1 MFFVD
6 EPYISDFFKQTIRD
20 NQIPVVN
27 TEAAQKLNLLPGT
40 MIISEEQAVKKVRE
54 SESLMFY
61 STSENSIGWIGKNLP
76 FSDLPKK
83 IELFKN
89 KARFRELTQSIFPKF
104 FFKEVLIADLESVQI
119 DGFPLPF
126 IIKPNVG
133 FFSMG
138 VHKVNSVEEWEE
150 TITAIHEEIDQ
161 MRGLYPDEVLD
172 TGSFIV
178 EQCINGDEFAI
189 DAYFNSLGEPVI
201 LNILH
206 HTFSS
211 ESDVS
216 DRVYTTSKEIIERN
230 LGEFTKFVGKIGF
243 LTNMKNFP
251 VHIELRR
258 DKDGTILPI
267 EVNPMRF
274 GGWCSTPDLA
284 FAAYGINPYL
294 YYYTQ
299 QKPNWNELL
308 NGKEGKLFSVVVL
321 DNSTGIK
328 GEEIDSFDFDKL
340 IKYFEKPLE
349 LRKINYEKYP
359 VFGFLFTETK
369 EKDSKE
375 LEYILNSDLTE
386 FIVTT
391 HLLK

>member
-6 EPYISDFFKQTIRD
+6 EPYISDFFKHTIRD

-27 TEAAQKLNLLPGT
+27 TDAAKKLNLLPGT
-40 MIISEEQAVKKVRE
+40 KLYSEDQAIKIA
-54 SESLMFY
+54 SESDSLLFY
-61 STSENSIGWIGKNLP
+61 STSENSIRWIAKNLA
-76 FSDLPKK
+76 FSNLPRK
-83 IELFKN
+83 IEQFKN
-89 KARFRELTQSIFPKF
+89 KARFRELTQSMFPKF
-104 FFKEVLIADLESVQI
+104 FFKEILITELESIQFV
-119 DGFPLPF
+119 GLPLPF

-138 VHKVNSVEEWEE
+138 VHKVASTEEWKK
-150 TITAIHEEIDQ
+150 TIAAIHDEIEQ
-161 MRGLYPDEVLD
+161 MHGLYPDEVLD
-172 TGSFIV
+172 TGSFII
-178 EQCINGDEFAI
+178 EQCIEGDEFAV

-211 ESDVS
+211 DSDVS
-216 DRVYTTSKEIIERN
+216 DRVYTTSKEIIESN
-230 LGEFTKFVGKIGF
+230 LVEFTKFVGKIGL
-243 LTNMKNFP
+243 LTNTKNFP

-284 FAAYGINPYL
+284 YAAYGINPYL

-299 QKPNWNELL
+299 QKPNWSELL
-308 NGKEGKLFSVVVL
+308 NGREEKLFSVVVL

-328 GEEIDSFDFDKL
+328 GDEITSFDFEKL
-340 IKYFEKPLE
+340 LSCFEKPLE
-349 LRKINYEKYP
+349 LRIIDYKKYP
-359 VFGFLFTETK
+359 VFAFLFTETRQ
-369 EKDSKE
+369 ENFKE
-375 LEYILNSDLTE
+375 LEYILNSNLNE
-386 FIVTT
+386 FITT
-391 HLLK
+391 MQQ

>member
-6 EPYISDFFKQTIRD
+6 EPYISEFFKQTIRE
-20 NQIPVVN
+20 NQIPIVN
-27 TEAAQKLNLLPGT
+27 TVAAQKLNLLPGT
-40 MIISEEQAVKKVRE
+40 LLINEEQAVLNVRE
-54 SESLMFY
+54 TDSLLFY
-61 STSENSIGWIGKNLP
+61 STSENSIGWIAKNLS

-83 IELFKN
+83 VEQFKN
-89 KARFRELTQSIFPKF
+89 KARFRELTQSMFPTF
-104 FFKEVLIADLESVQI
+104 YYKEVRFEDLKSIRITEI
-119 DGFPLPF
+119 PMPF

-138 VHKVNSVEEWEE
+138 VHKVQNSEEWQQ
-150 TITAIHEEIDQ
+150 TVVAIHAEIDH

-172 TGSFIV
+172 TGSFII
-178 EQCINGDEFAI
+178 EQCIEGDEFAV

-211 ESDVS
+211 DSDVS
-216 DRVYTTSKEIIERN
+216 DRVYTTSKEIIESN
-230 LGEFTKFVGKIGF
+230 LGDFTKFVGKIGL
-243 LTNMKNFP
+243 LTNTKNFP

-258 DKDGTILPI
+258 DTDGRILPI

-299 QKPNWNELL
+299 QIPNWAELL
-308 NGKEGKLFSVVVL
+308 KGKEGKLFSVVVL
-321 DNSTGIK
+321 DNSTGIR
-328 GEEIDSFDFDKL
+328 GDEITSFDFDKL
-340 IKYFEKPLE
+340 LSYFDKPLE
-349 LRKINYEKYP
+349 LRKIDYLKYP
-359 VFGFLFTETK
+359 VFAFLFVETSQ
-369 EKDSKE
+369 ENFDE
-375 LEYILNSDLTE
+375 LKYILNSNLIE
-386 FIVTT
+386 FITT
-391 HLLK
+391 K

>member
-27 TEAAQKLNLLPGT
+27 TDAAKKLDLLPGT
-40 MIISEEQAVKKVRE
+40 KLYSEDQAIKIAGE
-54 SESLMFY
+54 SDSLLFY
-61 STSENSIGWIGKNLP
+61 STSENSIGWISKNLAL
-76 FSDLPKK
+76 SDLPKK
-83 IELFKN
+83 IEQFKN
-89 KARFRELTQSIFPKF
+89 KAKFRELTQSMFPKF
-104 FFKEVLIADLESVQI
+104 FFKEVPINDLESIQFVEL
-119 DGFPLPF
+119 PLPF

-138 VHKVNSVEEWEE
+138 VHKVNRAEDWKK
-150 TITAIHEEIDQ
+150 TKIAIQEEIEQ
-161 MRGLYPDEVLD
+161 MHGLYPDEVLD
-172 TGSFIV
+172 TGSFII
-178 EQCINGDEFAI
+178 EQCIEGDEFAV
-189 DAYFNSLGEPVI
+189 DAYFNSTGEPVI

-216 DRVYTTSKEIIERN
+216 DRVYTTSKEIIESN
-230 LGEFTKFVGKIGF
+230 LGDFTKFVGKIGL

-284 FAAYGINPYL
+284 YTAYGINPYL

-299 QKPNWNELL
+299 QKPNWTELL
-308 NGKEGKLFSVVVL
+308 DGKEGKLFSVIVL
-321 DNSTGIK
+321 DNSTGK
-328 GEEIDSFDFDKL
+328 NGDEIASFDFDKL
-340 IKYFEKPLE
+340 LRCFEKPLE
-349 LRKINYEKYP
+349 LRIIDYKKYP
-359 VFGFLFTETK
+359 VFAFFFTET
-369 EKDSKE
+369 EEENFKE
-375 LEYILNSDLTE
+375 LEYILNSDLSE
-386 FIVTT
+386 FITT
-391 HLLK
+391 MQQ

>member
-6 EPYISDFFKQTIRD
+6 EPFISDFFKQTIRD
-20 NQIPVVN
+20 NKIPVVN

-40 MIISEEQAVKKVRE
+40 MLISEEQAVIKVRE
-54 SESLMFY
+54 SDSLLFY
-61 STSENSIGWIGKNLP
+61 STSENSIGWIAKNLA

-83 IELFKN
+83 IEQFKN
-89 KARFRELTQSIFPKF
+89 KARFRELTQSMFPKF
-104 FFKEVLIADLESVQI
+104 FFKEVLITELESVQI
-119 DGFPLPF
+119 DGLPLPF

-138 VHKVNSVEEWEE
+138 VHKVTSTEEWKKSLA
-150 TITAIHEEIDQ
+150 AIHEEIEQ

-172 TGSFIV
+172 TGSFII
-178 EQCINGDEFAI
+178 EENIEGDEFAV

-216 DRVYTTSKEIIERN
+216 DRVYTTSKAIVESN
-230 LGEFTKFVGKIGF
+230 LGEFTKFVGKIGL

-258 DKDGTILPI
+258 DTAGTILPI

-284 FAAYGINPYL
+284 FAAYGINLYL

-299 QKPNWNELL
+299 QKPNWTELL
-308 NGKEGKLFSVVVL
+308 NGKEGKLYSVVVL

-328 GEEIDSFDFDKL
+328 GDEIASFDFEKL
-340 IKYFEKPLE
+340 LSYFEKPLE
-349 LRKINYEKYP
+349 LRKIDFTKYP
-359 VFGFLFTETK
+359 VFAFLFAETR
-369 EKDSKE
+369 EENFKE
-375 LEYILNSDLTE
+375 LEFILNSNLNE
-386 FIVTT
+386 FVATM
-391 HLLK
+391 

>member
-40 MIISEEQAVKKVRE
+40 LLISEEQAVKKVRE
-54 SESLMFY
+54 SESHLFY
-61 STSENSIGWIGKNLP
+61 STSENSIGWIAKNLA

-83 IELFKN
+83 IEQFKN
-89 KARFRELTQSIFPKF
+89 KAKFRELTQSMFPKF
-104 FFKEVLIADLESVQI
+104 FFKEVLIAELESVQI

-138 VHKVNSVEEWEE
+138 VHKVTNTKEWEK
-150 TITAIHEEIDQ
+150 TIAAIREEIEQ
-161 MRGLYPDEVLD
+161 MRGLYPDEVLG
-172 TGSFIV
+172 TGSFII
-178 EQCINGDEFAI
+178 EQCIDGDEFAV

-216 DRVYTTSKEIIERN
+216 DRVYTTSKEIIENN
-230 LGEFTKFVGKIGF
+230 LGEFTKFVGIIGF
-243 LTNMKNFP
+243 LTNTKNFP

-258 DKDGTILPI
+258 DKDGIILPI

-284 FAAYGINPYL
+284 FAAYGINPYQ
-294 YYYTQ
+294 YYYNQ
-299 QKPNWNELL
+299 QKPNWTELL
-308 NGKEGKLFSVVVL
+308 NGKEAKLFSVVVL

-328 GEEIDSFDFDKL
+328 GEEIVSFDFDRL
-340 IKYFEKPLE
+340 LTYFEKPLE
-349 LRKINYEKYP
+349 LRIIDCKKYP

-369 EKDSKE
+369 EGNSKE
-375 LEYILNSDLTE
+375 LEYILKSDLTE
-386 FIVTT
+386 FVATMQ
-391 HLLK
+391 

>member
-6 EPYISDFFKQTIRD
+6 EPYISDFFKQTVRD
-20 NQIPVVN
+20 NQIPIVN
-27 TEAAQKLNLLPGT
+27 TDAAQMLNLLPGT
-40 MIISEEQAVKKVRE
+40 LLISEEQAVKKVKE
-54 SESLMFY
+54 SDSLLFY
-61 STSENSIGWIGKNLP
+61 STSENSIGWIAKNLA

-83 IELFKN
+83 VEQFKN
-89 KARFRELTQSIFPKF
+89 KARFRELTQSMFPKF
-104 FFKEVLIADLESVQI
+104 FFKEVRFEDLKFVKITEI
-119 DGFPLPF
+119 PMPF

-138 VHKVNSVEEWEE
+138 VHKVQNSEEWHQ
-150 TITAIHEEIDQ
+150 TVVALHAEIDH

-172 TGSFIV
+172 TGSFII
-178 EQCINGDEFAI
+178 EQCIEGDEFAV

-216 DRVYTTSKEIIERN
+216 DRVYTTSKEIIESN
-230 LGEFTKFVGKIGF
+230 LGDFTKFVEKIGL

-258 DKDGTILPI
+258 DTDGRILPI

-284 FAAYGINPYL
+284 FAAYGLNPYL

-299 QKPNWNELL
+299 KLPNWAELL
-308 NGKEGKLFSVVVL
+308 KGKEGKLFSVVVL

-328 GEEIDSFDFDKL
+328 GDEITSFDFDKL
-340 IKYFEKPLE
+340 LSYFDKPLE
-349 LRKINYEKYP
+349 LRKIDYLKYP
-359 VFGFLFTETK
+359 VFAFLFVETSQ
-369 EKDSKE
+369 ENFDE
-375 LEYILNSDLTE
+375 LKYILNSNLIE
-386 FIVTT
+386 FITT
-391 HLLK
+391 K

>member
-6 EPYISDFFKQTIRD
+6 EPYISEFFKQTIKE
-20 NQIPVVN
+20 NNIPVVN
-27 TEAAQKLNLLPGT
+27 TEAAQRLNLLPGT
-40 MIISEEQAVKKVRE
+40 NLISEEQAVMRVKA
-54 SESLMFY
+54 SDSLLFY
-61 STSENSIGWIGKNLP
+61 STSENSIGWIAKNLD

-83 IELFKN
+83 IEQFKN
-89 KARFRELTQSIFPKF
+89 KARFRELTQSMFPKF
-104 FFKEVLIADLESVQI
+104 FFKEVLITELESVKIEQLS
-119 DGFPLPF
+119 LPF
-126 IIKPNVG
+126 IIKPNIG

-138 VHKVNSVEEWEE
+138 VHKVTSTDEWTK
-150 TITAIHEEIDQ
+150 TISAIHEEIEQ

-172 TGSFIV
+172 TGSFII
-178 EQCINGDEFAI
+178 EQCIEGDEFAV
-189 DAYFNSLGEPVI
+189 DAYFNSMGEPVV

-216 DRVYTTSKEIIERN
+216 DRVYTTSKGIIESN
-230 LGEFTKFVGKIGF
+230 LGEFTKFVGEIGL

-258 DKDGTILPI
+258 DKDGVILPI

-299 QKPNWNELL
+299 QKPNWNDLL
-308 NGKEGKLFSVVVL
+308 MGKEGKLFSVVVL
-321 DNSTGIK
+321 DNSTGK
-328 GEEIDSFDFDKL
+328 SGEEIPFFDYEKL
-340 IKYFEKPLE
+340 LLCFEKPLE
-349 LRKINYEKYP
+349 LRKIDYKKYP
-359 VFGFLFTETK
+359 VFAFLFTETK
-369 EKDSKE
+369 QDNFDE
-375 LEYILNSDLTE
+375 LINILNSNLTE
-386 FIVTT
+386 FINSN
-391 HLLK
+391 

>member
-40 MIISEEQAVKKVRE
+40 LLISEDQAVKKVRE
-54 SESLMFY
+54 SDSLMFY
-61 STSENSIGWIGKNLP
+61 STSENSIGWIAKNLT

-83 IELFKN
+83 IEQFKN
-89 KARFRELTQSIFPKF
+89 KARFRELTQSMFPEF
-104 FFKEVLIADLESVQI
+104 FFKEVLITELESVQI

-138 VHKVNSVEEWEE
+138 VHKVTSTEEWKE
-150 TITAIHEEIDQ
+150 TISAIHEEIDQ

-172 TGSFIV
+172 TGSFII
-178 EQCINGDEFAI
+178 EQCIEGDEFAV
-189 DAYFNSLGEPVI
+189 DAYFNSMGEPVI
-201 LNILH
+201 INILH

-216 DRVYTTSKEIIERN
+216 DRVYTTSKEIIESK
-230 LGEFTKFVGKIGF
+230 LAEFTKFVGKIGF
-243 LTNMKNFP
+243 LTHMKNFP

-258 DKDGTILPI
+258 DKDGLILPI

-299 QKPNWNELL
+299 QKPNWNDLL
-308 NGKEGKLFSVVVL
+308 KGKEGKLFSVVVL
-321 DNSTGIK
+321 DNSTGKI
-328 GEEIDSFDFDKL
+328 GEEIPFFDFEKL
-340 IKYFEKPLE
+340 LSCFEKPLE
-349 LRKINYEKYP
+349 LRKIDYKKYP
-359 VFGFLFTETK
+359 VFAFLFTETK
-369 EKDSKE
+369 QENFDE
-375 LEYILNSDLTE
+375 LNYILNSNLTE
-386 FIVTT
+386 FIP
-391 HLLK
+391 

>member
-6 EPYISDFFKQTIRD
+6 EPFISDFFRQTIKD
-20 NQIPVVN
+20 NQIPIVN

-40 MIISEEQAVKKVRE
+40 MLISEVQAVKKVRE
-54 SESLMFY
+54 SDSLLFY
-61 STSENSIGWIGKNLP
+61 STSENSIGWIGKNLT
-76 FSDLPKK
+76 FSDLPQK
-83 IELFKN
+83 IEQFKN
-89 KARFRELTQSIFPKF
+89 KARFRELTQSMFPKF
-104 FFKEVLIADLESVQI
+104 FFKEILITELESVQI
-119 DGFPLPF
+119 NGYPLPF

-138 VHKVNSVEEWEE
+138 VHKVTSTEEWKK
-150 TITAIHEEIDQ
+150 TISAIREEIEQ
-161 MRGLYPDEVLD
+161 MHGLYPDEVLD
-172 TGSFIV
+172 TGSFII
-178 EQCINGDEFAI
+178 EQCIDGDEFAV

-216 DRVYTTSKEIIERN
+216 DRVYTTSKEIIESN
-230 LGEFTKFVGKIGF
+230 LGEFTKFVGKVGL

-299 QKPNWNELL
+299 QKPNWTELL
-308 NGKEGKLFSVVVL
+308 RGKEGKLFSVVVL

-328 GEEIDSFDFDKL
+328 GDEIVSFDFEKF
-340 IKYFEKPLE
+340 ISCFEKPLE
-349 LRKINYEKYP
+349 LRVIDYKKYP

-369 EKDSKE
+369 EENFKE

-386 FIVTT
+386 FVETMQS
-391 HLLK
+391 